1 MSEKFDKFK
10 TALEEL
16 CIAHDVTLTV
26 SEYDN
31 LVVTDYDAS
40 LGAVYG
46 GVVDT
51 TNQYFHNED

>member
-1 MSEKFDKFK
+1 MSEKFDKFIK
-10 TALEEL
+10 ALEEL

-46 GVVDT
+46 GVIDDT
-51 TNQYFHNED
+51 SHA